1 MSGYSLLEQDCA
13 LNAKKVK
20 LKIKSLIAQLVILF
34 LLLLQKVDL
43 KKRPQSG
50 NSSTSKSTSPTLTPS
65 PSPTPKPPGGDSLSS
80 ASSHPR
86 SKSSGGSSSGTIT
99 DEGKSLNA
107 WPWVTAPGRMPNQ
120 PLPKHQLQP
129 ALTKTT
135 SPASSTNYR
144 TSSDVLILILPI
156 VSTNFCKYLL
166 TQWNASR
173 WYLMWDTVFGYPV

>member
-1 MSGYSLLEQDCA
+1 MQKKLRTNRN
-13 LNAKKVK
+13 NAV
-20 LKIKSLIAQLVILF
+20 SPV
-34 LLLLQKVDL
+34 LQKVDL

-99 DEGKSLNA
+99 DEGESPKNTL
-107 WPWVTAPGRMPNQ
+107 PWVTAPGCLPNQ
-120 PLPKHQLQP
+120 PWPKHQIQP
-129 ALTKTT
+129 TLTKTT

-144 TSSDVLILILPI
+144 TFSAVLFGSHSPHG
-156 VSTNFCKYLL
+156 VHRLL
-166 TQWNASR
+166 R
-173 WYLMWDTVFGYPV
+173 VFGGAHVKCI